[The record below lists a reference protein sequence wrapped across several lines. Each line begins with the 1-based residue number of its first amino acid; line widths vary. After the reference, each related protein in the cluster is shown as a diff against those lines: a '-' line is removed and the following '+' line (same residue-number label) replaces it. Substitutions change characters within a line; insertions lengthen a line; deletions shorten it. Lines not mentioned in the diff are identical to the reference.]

1 MQKNIKVIFGNSYC
15 EYLSN
20 VIFTLEASSISSSSS
35 LPSCSGK
42 RKLEND
48 DDDSSKHNSTG
59 KKLKIE
65 LESNQE
71 GCEDIIEYFPEKVKP
86 AVITLD
92 DSCDSE
98 SFQVKNQVTISSVTF
113 TQTVQHKTRSNKDT
127 EPKEVKVSIEE
138 IELER
143 KKRPKIT
150 YFKLITDAFI
160 ESNNTWL
167 NCEQI
172 CKRITQ
178 KYAYFRGIDIKV
190 LKRSV
195 HPILSKKNLF
205 NKQKPENQNLT
216 YSLIKSANPVSIT
229 ASEITQSIKVEFKVE
244 MS

>member
-1 MQKNIKVIFGNSYC
+1 MIDVLLK
-15 EYLSN
+15 LSFF
-20 VIFTLEASSISSSSS
+20 IFTLEASSISSSSS
-35 LPSCSGK
+35 LPSSS
-42 RKLEND
+42 RKHKLD
-48 DDDSSKHNSTG
+48 DNSSKHNSTG

-160 ESNNTWL
+160 ESNNT
-167 NCEQI
+167 
-172 CKRITQ
+172 
-178 KYAYFRGIDIKV
+178 
-190 LKRSV
+190 
-195 HPILSKKNLF
+195 
-205 NKQKPENQNLT
+205 
-216 YSLIKSANPVSIT
+216 
-229 ASEITQSIKVEFKVE
+229 
-244 MS
+244 